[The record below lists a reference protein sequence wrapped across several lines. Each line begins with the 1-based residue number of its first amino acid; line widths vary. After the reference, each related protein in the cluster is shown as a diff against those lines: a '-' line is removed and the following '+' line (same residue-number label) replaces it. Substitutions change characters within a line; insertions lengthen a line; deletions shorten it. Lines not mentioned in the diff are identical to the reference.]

1 MQKTINREGMAL
13 PTALLA
19 IVLIGAL
26 IAGTFFATNQE
37 YRVARTSL
45 SSERAL
51 MAAEYGQ
58 NRILNDWDMNWN
70 NNMKT
75 GDTVKRIYSAG
86 NATVDTVIVTRL
98 RFNMFQVASTGR
110 DVRDPSSDARRRV
123 GLLVRLDIPELPFYG
138 AFNGARSIG
147 MAGNYTGSGNDSIP
161 TGWTD
166 CPPPLPQRPAIASTS
181 TANVSGQGSGC
192 AGPAYTCITGTP
204 KIGAS
209 ADIGDTTKVL
219 DNWAELVA
227 AANVVYDQSVTTLLN
242 QLQPSYNGTACNK
255 ADPKN
260 WGEPVVNVPATD
272 CQNYFPVIYLKSAAK
287 GATGPTTTISQGR
300 GQGILLV
307 DANVSFNGNFQWIGP
322 VIVRGNV
329 SSAGNGNKVI
339 GGVTALNQGCTAATC
354 NSLSGTSSFTYSSCS
369 ITKILALK
377 SKPVLTRHR
386 PWTDLY

>member
-166 CPPPLPQRPAIASTS
+166 CPPPLPQRPAVASTS
-181 TANVSGQGSGC
+181 TANISGSGAGC
-192 AGPAYTCITGTP
+192 SGPAYTCITGTP
-204 KIGAS
+204 QMGAS

-227 AANVVYDQSVTTLLN
+227 AANIVYDQSVTTILN
-242 QLQPSYNGTACNK
+242 QLQPSYNGTTCNK

-260 WGEPVVNVPATD
+260 WGEPIVNVPATD
-272 CQNYFPVIYLKSAAK
+272 CQTYYPVIYLKSAAK

-329 SSAGNGNKVI
+329 SSAGNGNKVL
-339 GGVTALNQGCTAATC
+339 GGVTALNQGCATAPC